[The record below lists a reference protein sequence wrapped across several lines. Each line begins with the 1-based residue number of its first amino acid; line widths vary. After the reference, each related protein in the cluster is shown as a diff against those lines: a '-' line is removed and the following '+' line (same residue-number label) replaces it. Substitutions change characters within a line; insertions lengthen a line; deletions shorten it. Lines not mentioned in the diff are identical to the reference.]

1 MESDEIPGTEGR
13 REPEPREECVG
24 LDHGGGSALG
34 FFATLTSA
42 AIEAPSGRRVDRRLD
57 SNGADPRLSP
67 TAFEQ
72 HDHEYSGQR
81 HLLEA

>member
-1 MESDEIPGTEGR
+1 MRGT
-13 REPEPREECVG
+13 
-24 LDHGGGSALG
+24 S
-34 FFATLTSA
+34 FAERPPCE
-42 AIEAPSGRRVDRRLD
+42 IEAPSGRRVDRCLD
-57 SNGADPRLSP
+57 PNGADPRLSP